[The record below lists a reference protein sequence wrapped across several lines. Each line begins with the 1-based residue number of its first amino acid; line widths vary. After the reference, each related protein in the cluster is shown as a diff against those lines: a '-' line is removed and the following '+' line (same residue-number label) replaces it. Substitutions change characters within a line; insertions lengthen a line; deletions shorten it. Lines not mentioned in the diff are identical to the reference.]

1 MKEIIGFYR
10 NYVSSRWV
18 GDVLVIRLR
27 QAPTP
32 QELEALNAEFSQVCR
47 AGGIEPTD
55 PLPAEVAEGDQ
66 LDLARLALRFDRIQ
80 YGRLRELINAL
91 NRLKTDE
98 RRDDA

>member
-1 MKEIIGFYR
+1 M
-10 NYVSSRWV
+10 
-18 GDVLVIRLR
+18 
-27 QAPTP
+27 
-32 QELEALNAEFSQVCR
+32 
-47 AGGIEPTD
+47 
-55 PLPAEVAEGDQ
+55 AEGDQ